1 MENDLIIV
9 KITQTEH
16 RGVQEAAS
24 GDWVVASDKARY
36 FTRLVAVGQKNIEL
50 GVFEIVGHTDVPVPS
65 GTSNKVR
72 FDLVPSEETLTQP
85 LEDLYIFSSVR
96 KYAFDYLSGPHAE
109 PTARPIPRQRAAA
122 TKRAA
127 PPPEPVELVRSLK
140 TCPIC
145 LSDVQDCLGH

>member
-24 GDWVVASDKARY
+24 GDWVVASDKAKF
-36 FTRLVAVGQKNIEL
+36 FTRLVAVGQRNIQL
-50 GVFEIVGHTDVPVPS
+50 GVFEIVGHANVPVPS

-72 FDLVPSEETLTQP
+72 FDLVPSTETLTKP
-85 LEDLYIFSSVR
+85 LDDLHIFSSVR
-96 KYAFDYLSGPHAE
+96 KYAFDYLTGEHAE
-109 PTARPIPRQRAAA
+109 PTERPVTRPRAVAA
-122 TKRAA
+122 KRVV
-127 PPPEPVELVRSLK
+127 PEPVELVRSLK

-145 LSDVQDCLGH
+145 LLDLEDCLGH

>member
-24 GDWVVASDKARY
+24 GDWVVASDKARH
-36 FTRLVAVGQKNIEL
+36 FTRLVAVGQRNIQL
-50 GVFEIVGHTDVPVPS
+50 GVFEIVGHTNVPVPS

-72 FDLVPSEETLTQP
+72 FDLVPSTETVTRP
-85 LEDLYIFSSVR
+85 LDDLYIFSSVR
-96 KYAFDYLSGPHAE
+96 KYAFDYLSGEHAE
-109 PTARPIPRQRAAA
+109 PTARPVTRARAA
-122 TKRAA
+122 TVKRPA
-127 PPPEPVELVRSLK
+127 PAPVELVRSVN

-145 LSDVQDCLGH
+145 LLDRQDCLGH